1 MPPACAVVTQ
11 VGGILRYWPGKHR
24 SDKAFHDLGTRFDAD
39 DPAVQRD
46 MIVGGAVLWS
56 KVKEQKIPH
65 RPADPCYNQSK
76 RACAGSGT
84 PQKWRT

>member
-11 VGGILRYWPGKHR
+11 VGGILCYWPGKHR

-46 MIVGGAVLWS
+46 MIVGGAALWS
-56 KVKEQKIPH
+56 KVKKQKIPH

-76 RACAGSGT
+76 RACAGSGA

>member
-11 VGGILRYWPGKHR
+11 VGGILCYWPGKHR

-46 MIVGGAVLWS
+46 MIVGGAALMEQSEGAKNSPQTGRSVL
-56 KVKEQKIPH
+56 
-65 RPADPCYNQSK
+65 
-76 RACAGSGT
+76 
-84 PQKWRT
+84 

>member
-24 SDKAFHDLGTRFDAD
+24 SDKVFHDLGARFDAD

-46 MIVGGAVLWS
+46 MIVGGAALWS
-56 KVKEQKIPH
+56 KKFPTDRQIRAIIRAKG
-65 RPADPCYNQSK
+65 PAPE
-76 RACAGSGT
+76 AGLHK
-84 PQKWRT
+84 KWRT

>member
-46 MIVGGAVLWS
+46 MIVGGAALW
-56 KVKEQKIPH
+56 
-65 RPADPCYNQSK
+65 
-76 RACAGSGT
+76 GT
-84 PQKWRT
+84 K

>member
-46 MIVGGAVLWS
+46 MIVGGAAL
-56 KVKEQKIPH
+56 
-65 RPADPCYNQSK
+65 
-76 RACAGSGT
+76 
-84 PQKWRT
+84 